1 MPIKQFATAIIETSL
16 NMMIH
21 DDPELSRRL
30 SRLKG
35 NTIQVLVRELDMTL
49 TFVLS
54 QQQID
59 VLSHYENQPDCY
71 LSFKLSDLP
80 ELREQ
85 ANITKL
91 IKQDKLVLEGDAQLA
106 QKFAQLIADC
116 KPDIEEWLSRIT
128 GDVVA
133 HSVVQGA
140 RDVGSF
146 IQNRAAK
153 HQDHFSQVLTEEWK
167 VFPGALEVAYFCD
180 QVDEVNSL
188 SANIESRLNKLSER
202 I

>member
-1 MPIKQFATAIIETSL
+1 MPIKQFATAVIETSL
-16 NMMIH
+16 NVMIK
-21 DDPELSRRL
+21 DDPDLGRRL

-35 NTIQVLVRELDMTL
+35 NAIQVLVRELDMTL

-59 VLSHYENQPDCY
+59 VLSQYEGQPDCY
-71 LSFKLSDLP
+71 LSFKLTDLS

-106 QKFAQLIADC
+106 QKFAQLITDC

-133 HSVVQGA
+133 HTVVQGA
-140 RDVGSF
+140 KDFGSLL
-146 IQNRAAK
+146 QTKAAK
-153 HQDHFSQVLTEEWK
+153 HQNHISQVLTEEWK
-167 VFPGALEVAYFCD
+167 VFPGALEVAHFCD
-180 QVDEVNSL
+180 QVDEVTSL
-188 SANIESRLNKLSER
+188 SATIESRLSKLSEQV
-202 I
+202 